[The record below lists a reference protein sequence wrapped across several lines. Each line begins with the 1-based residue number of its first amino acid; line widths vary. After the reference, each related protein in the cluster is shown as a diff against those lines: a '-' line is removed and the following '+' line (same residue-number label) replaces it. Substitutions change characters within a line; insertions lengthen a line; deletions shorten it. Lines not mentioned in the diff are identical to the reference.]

1 MTAASAT
8 ANFTVVPADR
18 WIISNVPARRRPTL
32 SERYKAWSTERREMR
47 EFRRVNPAPL
57 TAAAQ
62 IDIVASSQHRVP
74 FAV

>member
-18 WIISNVPARRRPTL
+18 WIITAVPARRRPTL
-32 SERYKAWSTERREMR
+32 SERYKAWATERREMR
-47 EFRRVNPAPL
+47 EFRRANPAPL
-57 TAAAQ
+57 AVSPQ
-62 IDIVASSQHRVP
+62 IDVVASSHHRVP